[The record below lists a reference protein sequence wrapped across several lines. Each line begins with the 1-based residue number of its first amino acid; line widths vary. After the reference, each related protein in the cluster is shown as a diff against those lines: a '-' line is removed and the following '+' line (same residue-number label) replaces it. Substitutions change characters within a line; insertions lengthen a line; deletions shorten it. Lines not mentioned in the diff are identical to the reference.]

1 MVLVRTNSFLRPINK
16 NQAIRLQYYV
26 HRHAPVSTGTE
37 ASTPSSCQ
45 KGDLVCLTY
54 SSLLRFKRIWV
65 HPSPYAK
72 LPPSWAGILSGLKV
86 LQFDVI
92 SYFEGCTLIVPTVD
106 LTHWAFYTAHTPMA
120 INVRLIF
127 FPRKFFIADTM
138 TVEKSINLLLTQL
151 LSRNL
156 KY

>member
-1 MVLVRTNSFLRPINK
+1 MILVRTHSFLWPINK

-45 KGDLVCLTY
+45 KGDLVCLTC
-54 SSLLRFKRIWV
+54 SSSLRFKRIWA

-72 LPPSWAGILSGLKV
+72 LPLSWADILFGLKV

-92 SYFEGCTLIVPTVD
+92 SYFEGCTLIVPTLD
-106 LTHWAFYTAHTPMA
+106 LTHWAFYTAYTPMA
-120 INVRLIF
+120 INTRLIF
-127 FPRKFFIADTM
+127 FPRKFFIAGTM

-151 LSRNL
+151 LRRNL